1 MIIVDELR
9 GLNRAQRSAFIASLL
24 GWTLDAFDFFLLTFV
39 VKEVAHDFHVEG
51 SAVLLSLTLT
61 LAARP
66 FGALFFGWLADKFG
80 RKPVLQID
88 VALYAVFALLS
99 AFSPNLIV
107 LLVLRTLFGFAM
119 GGEWGIGASLVME
132 SIPAKS
138 RGVIS
143 GLLQEGYAL
152 GQLLG
157 ALVFWFIYPH
167 FAQWFPFM
175 ASWRVLFL
183 LGVLPAVLVLYMR
196 RHVEESPAWLESR
209 GKAREKVNAFA
220 AIARHWK
227 RAAYVVVL
235 MTAFNFFSH
244 GTQDNYTTFLRV
256 EHGFTPQMSGMLTA
270 VMNIGAI
277 IGGAAFGAWSEKIGR
292 RHAIAIAALIALPI
306 IPLWA
311 FAATPLLLGLGGFL
325 MQISVQGAWGVVP
338 VHLNELSPPEAR
350 GTFPGAAYQFGNLFA
365 SVNAV
370 MQGRIAETHKD
381 VAGKENY
388 GLALAAVAGVV
399 AVVIAVW
406 TWFGPEAKDAVF
418 GTKEPER
425 V

>member
-1 MIIVDELR
+1 MVIVDELR
-9 GLNRAQRSAFIASLL
+9 GLNREQRSAFIASLL

-66 FGALFFGWLADKFG
+66 FGALFFGWLADKYG
-80 RKPVLQID
+80 RKPILQID
-88 VALYAVFALLS
+88 VALYALFALIS
-99 AFSPNLIV
+99 AFSPNLIF
-107 LLVLRTLFGFAM
+107 LLVMRTLFGFAM

-152 GQLLG
+152 GQLIG

-167 FAQWFPFM
+167 FAHWFPFM
-175 ASWRVLFL
+175 AGWRVLFL
-183 LGVLPAVLVLYMR
+183 LGVLPAILVLYMR
-196 RHVEESPAWLESR
+196 RHVKESPAWEATR
-209 GKAREKVNAFA
+209 GQAKQKVDALA
-220 AIARHWK
+220 AIAKHWK
-227 RAAYVVVL
+227 RALYVVVL

-256 EHGFTPQMSGMLTA
+256 QHGFTPQMSGMLTA

-277 IGGAAFGAWSEKIGR
+277 LGGAAFGAWSEKIGR
-292 RHAIAIAALIALPI
+292 RHAIVIAALIALPI

-325 MQISVQGAWGVVP
+325 MQISVQGAWGIVP

-381 VAGKENY
+381 VAGKDNY
-388 GLALAAVAGVV
+388 GLALAIVAGVV
-399 AVVIAVW
+399 AIVIAVW
-406 TWFGPEAKDAVF
+406 TWFGPEAKGADF
-418 GTKEPER
+418 GAEKTEPT
-425 V
+425 

>member
-1 MIIVDELR
+1 MVIWDELK
-9 GLNRAQRSAFIASLL
+9 GLNREQRSAFTASLL

-66 FGALFFGWLADKFG
+66 FGALFFGWLADKYG

-88 VALYAVFALLS
+88 VALYALFALIS
-99 AFSPNLIV
+99 AFSPNLIF
-107 LLVLRTLFGFAM
+107 LLVMRTLFGFAM
-119 GGEWGIGASLVME
+119 GGEWGIGASLVLE

-183 LGVLPAVLVLYMR
+183 LGVLPAVLVLFMR
-196 RHVEESPAWLESR
+196 RHVKESPAWLESR
-209 GKAREKVNAFA
+209 GKVKEKVNAFA
-220 AIARHWK
+220 AIAKHWK

-256 EHGFTPQMSGMLTA
+256 QHGFTPAMSGMLTA
-270 VMNIGAI
+270 VMNVGAI
-277 IGGAAFGAWSEKIGR
+277 LGGAVFGAWSEKIGR
-292 RHAIAIAALIALPI
+292 RHAIVIAALLALPF

-311 FAATPLLLGLGGFL
+311 FATTPLLLGLGGFL
-325 MQISVQGAWGVVP
+325 MQISVQGAWGIVP

-370 MQGRIAETHKD
+370 MQGRIAETHK
-381 VAGKENY
+381 VAGKDNY
-388 GLALAAVAGVV
+388 GLALALVAGVV

-406 TWFGPEAKDAVF
+406 TWFGPEAKGVVF
-418 GTKEPER
+418 GADEAETA
-425 V
+425 